1 MTPPIHS
8 ENHEIS
14 PEPFAVKRRKE
25 LTANVCLFAVG
36 HKDYWAQFEGLLDE
50 LMGHHQE
57 IARRIQAHG
66 VIVTDLGMVDD
77 AATAYRKV
85 KEIHAAR
92 PDLVFVNMATYA
104 TSSTWGIMA
113 RELAAPPVFLA
124 LQPLK
129 AMPYERGSTYMQLC
143 NDNICAIPEFVNASI
158 RMGRKPPEMVIG
170 HLEGDARADDEL
182 REWCQIAKVLHDVRG
197 ARIGHFG
204 HPIEAMLDMHSDQ
217 TAFTAQF
224 GIHIVQTEID
234 DLLAEQST
242 VRPEEIEQ
250 KKREILDFFD
260 LPDPRSDPI
269 TRKVSDEDLYPAARA
284 AVALEKFIDRYALDG
299 LAYYYAARPGS
310 EGRELAANLIVGNSL
325 LTAAGFPMCGESDL
339 KTCVG
344 MLIMDRLEIGGS
356 FAEFHPMDF
365 ERDFIL
371 VGHDGPHHL
380 NIAEGRPV
388 LRSLLKY
395 HGKPGSG
402 VSVEFKIREGPI
414 TMLGVTQKFDGR
426 FKFVIAEGE
435 SVHGPIPPT
444 GNTNTRGYFKPDART
459 FFKAWVAEGPTHH
472 FALGI
477 GHHAETLKRIGE
489 ALGIESVIVRNVN
502 ASRT

>member
-1 MTPPIHS
+1 MNQDIAS
-8 ENHEIS
+8 LNHERS
-14 PEPFAVKRRKE
+14 LAPPRVQRRKE
-25 LTANVCLFAVG
+25 LTAKVGVFAVG
-36 HKDYWAQFEGLLDE
+36 HRQYWAQFEGLFEE
-50 LMGHHQE
+50 LMGYHRELAH
-57 IARRIQAHG
+57 RIERHG
-66 VIVTDLGMVDD
+66 VTVADFGMVDD

-85 KEIHAAR
+85 TEIQACDA
-92 PDLVFVNMATYA
+92 DLILVNMATYA
-104 TSSTWGIMA
+104 SSSTFGIMA
-113 RELAAPPVFLA
+113 RELKAPIVLVA

-129 AMPYERGSTYMQLC
+129 AIPCDQASTHMQLA
-143 NDNICAIPEFVNASI
+143 NDNICAIPEFVNAAI

-170 HLEGDARADDEL
+170 HMRGDARAAEEL

-204 HPIEAMLDMHSDQ
+204 HPIESMLDMHADQ
-217 TAFTAQF
+217 AAFTAQF
-224 GIHIVQTEID
+224 GLHIVQTEID
-234 DLLAEQST
+234 DLVELQGA
-242 VRPEEIEQ
+242 VRQQDIEQ
-250 KKREILDFFD
+250 KRREILNFFD
-260 LPDPRSDPI
+260 LPDPQSDPI
-269 TRKVSDEDLYPAARA
+269 TRKVTDEDLYSSARA
-284 AVALEKFIDRYALDG
+284 AVALDKFIDRHSLDG
-299 LAYYYAARPGS
+299 LAYYYSGRPGS
-310 EGRELAANLIVGNSL
+310 ESRDLAANLIVGNSL

-356 FAEFHPMDF
+356 FAEFHPMNF
-365 ERDFIL
+365 EEDFIL

-380 NIAEGRPV
+380 NVADGRPL

-414 TMLGVTQKFDGR
+414 TMLGVTQKLDGK

-435 SVHGPIPPT
+435 SGRGPIPPT
-444 GNTNTRGYFKPDART
+444 GNTNTRGFFKPDART

-472 FALGI
+472 FSLGV

-489 ALGIESVIVRNVN
+489 ALRIESVIVR
-502 ASRT
+502 A

>member
-1 MTPPIHS
+1 MTQSYNPQNR
-8 ENHEIS
+8 EAT
-14 PEPFAVKRRKE
+14 PEPLRVKRRKG
-25 LTANVCLFAVG
+25 LVANVCLFAVG
-36 HKDYWAQFEGLLDE
+36 HKDYWEQFEGLLDE
-50 LMGHHQE
+50 LMSYHRE
-57 IARRIQAHG
+57 LARRIQAHG
-66 VIVTDLGMVDD
+66 VTLTDLGMVDD

-85 KEIHAAR
+85 KEIRAAD

-104 TSSTWGIMA
+104 TSSTWGVMA
-113 RELAAPPVFLA
+113 RELTAPAVLLA

-129 AMPYERGSTYMQLC
+129 AMPYDRGSTYMQLA
-143 NDNICAIPEFVNASI
+143 NDNICAIPEFVHTSI
-158 RMGRKPPEMVIG
+158 RMGRKAPEIVIG
-170 HLEGDARADDEL
+170 HLRGDARADQEL
-182 REWCQIAKVLHDVRG
+182 KEWCQIAKVLHDVHG

-217 TAFTAQF
+217 TAFTAQL

-234 DLLAEQST
+234 GLLEEQST
-242 VRPEEIEQ
+242 VRPDEIEQ
-250 KKREILDFFD
+250 KQHEILDFFE
-260 LPDPRSDPI
+260 LPDPQSDPI
-269 TRKVSDEDLYPAARA
+269 TRKVTGEDLYPAARA

-299 LAYYYAARPGS
+299 LAYYYAGRPGS
-310 EGRELAANLIVGNSL
+310 EGRELATNLIVGNSL

-365 ERDFIL
+365 EEDFIL

-380 NIAEGRPV
+380 NIAEGRPL

-414 TMLGVTQKFDGR
+414 TMLGVTQKFDGQ

-435 SVHGPIPPT
+435 SVRGPIPPT

-489 ALGIESVIVRNVN
+489 ALGIESVIVRK
-502 ASRT
+502 SPG

>member
-1 MTPPIHS
+1 MSPSLSS
-8 ENHEIS
+8 ENRET
-14 PEPFAVKRRKE
+14 PRQPFGIKRRRG
-25 LTANVCLFAVG
+25 LTAKVCLFAVG
-36 HKDYWAQFEGLLDE
+36 HKAYWAQFEGLLAE

-57 IARRIQAHG
+57 LKARIQAHG
-66 VIVTDLGMVDD
+66 VAVTDLGMVDD
-77 AATAYRKV
+77 AATAYQKV
-85 KEIHAAR
+85 KEIRALQ
-92 PDLVFVNMATYA
+92 PDLVFVNMVTYA
-104 TSSTWGIMA
+104 TSSTWGIIA
-113 RELAAPPVFLA
+113 RELAAPAILLA

-129 AMPYERGSTYMQLC
+129 TMFYEQGSTYMQLC
-143 NDNICAIPEFVNASI
+143 NDNICAIPEFVNTSI
-158 RMGRKPPEMVIG
+158 RMGRKPPELVIG
-170 HLEGDARADDEL
+170 HLQGDERADQEL
-182 REWCQIAKVLHDVRG
+182 REWCQIAKVLHDVHG

-234 DLLAEQST
+234 DLLEEQNT
-242 VRPEEIEQ
+242 VRPDEIDQ
-250 KKREILDFFD
+250 KKREISDFFD
-260 LPDPRSDPI
+260 FPDPRSDPI
-269 TRKVSDEDLYPAARA
+269 TRKVTDEDLYPAARA
-284 AVALEKFIDRYALDG
+284 AVALEKFIDRYSLDG

-310 EGRELAANLIVGNSL
+310 EGRELATNLIVGNSM

-365 ERDFIL
+365 EEDFIL

-380 NIAEGRPV
+380 NIAAGRPL

-435 SVHGPIPPT
+435 SVSGPIPAT
-444 GNTNTRGYFKPDART
+444 GNTNTRGYFQPDART

-472 FALGI
+472 FALGV
-477 GHHAETLKRIGE
+477 GHRAETLKLVGE
-489 ALGIESVIVRNVN
+489 ALGIESVIVR
-502 ASRT
+502 

>member
-1 MTPPIHS
+1 MTKS
-8 ENHEIS
+8 N
-14 PEPFAVKRRKE
+14 PETADRPFGIKRRKA
-25 LTANVCLFAVG
+25 LTANVSLFAVG
-36 HKDYWAQFEGLLDE
+36 HKDYWPQFEGLLDE
-50 LMGHHQE
+50 LMGYHRE
-57 IARRIQAHG
+57 IAERIEAHG
-66 VIVTDLGMVDD
+66 VTLTDFGMVDD
-77 AATAYRKV
+77 ASMAYRKV
-85 KEIHAAR
+85 KEIRAAQ
-92 PDLVFVNMATYA
+92 PDVVFVNMATYA
-104 TSSTWGIMA
+104 PSSTWGIMA
-113 RELAAPPVFLA
+113 RELTAPVVFLA

-129 AMPYERGSTYMQLC
+129 AMPYDRGSTYLQLC
-143 NDNICAIPEFVNASI
+143 NDNICAVPEFVNASI
-158 RMGRKPPEMVIG
+158 RMGRKPPAMVIG
-170 HLEGDARADDEL
+170 HLHGDARADEEL
-182 REWCQIAKVLHDVRG
+182 KDWCQIAKVLHDVHG

-224 GIHIVQTEID
+224 GLHVVQTEID
-234 DLLAEQST
+234 DLLREQST

-269 TRKVSDEDLYPAARA
+269 TRKVTDQDLYPAARA
-284 AVALEKFIDRYALDG
+284 AVALEKFIERYALDG

-310 EGRELAANLIVGNSL
+310 EGRELATNLIVGNSL

-344 MLIMDRLEIGGS
+344 MLVMDRLEIGGS

-365 ERDFIL
+365 EEDFIL
-371 VGHDGPHHL
+371 VGHDGPHHV

-388 LRSLLKY
+388 LRNLLKY

-414 TMLGVTQKFDGR
+414 TMLGVTQKFDGK

-435 SVHGPIPPT
+435 SVRGPIPPT

-477 GHHAETLKRIGE
+477 GRHAETLKLIGD
-489 ALGIESVIVRNVN
+489 ALGIESVIVK
-502 ASRT
+502 A